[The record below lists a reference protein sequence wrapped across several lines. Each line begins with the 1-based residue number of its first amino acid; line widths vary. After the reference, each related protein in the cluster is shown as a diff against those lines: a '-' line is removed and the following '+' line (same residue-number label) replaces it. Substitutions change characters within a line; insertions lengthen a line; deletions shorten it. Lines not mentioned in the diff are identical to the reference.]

1 VQDVKSPESW
11 STEAEKAMN
20 SVQKIFEVD
29 YVTRGT
35 LKNVVIAANDF
46 EQAAKA
52 ASVKLAMIRTTT
64 EFDILAIRRR
74 TSVLTSNQ
82 EMNLDQVDAVSA
94 LSELARIMHK
104 YPTFEDGENGMAD
117 KVFFLSVQCLSDHGY
132 DVSPELWSS
141 FERLLDDADV
151 AYSCGI
157 DQWDPERP
165 PMAFSDCLQ
174 SVSWELYGEWRP
186 IVCTEDG
193 EEDYMY
199 ATYRQTPRADT
210 PVDLTENTIAYC
222 FLLAV
227 GALSN
232 LGIVVETLATTAVEL
247 MPKFIDAN
255 PRATPPAQLESLP
268 SICF

>member
-104 YPTFEDGENGMAD
+104 YPTFEDGEQR
-117 KVFFLSVQCLSDHGY
+117 VQ
-132 DVSPELWSS
+132 
-141 FERLLDDADV
+141 
-151 AYSCGI
+151 AYSMSLEELINIETGRVGN
-157 DQWDPERP
+157 DALRP
-165 PMAFSDCLQ
+165 LEAF
-174 SVSWELYGEWRP
+174 
-186 IVCTEDG
+186 
-193 EEDYMY
+193 
-199 ATYRQTPRADT
+199 
-210 PVDLTENTIAYC
+210 
-222 FLLAV
+222 
-227 GALSN
+227 
-232 LGIVVETLATTAVEL
+232 VVPTR
-247 MPKFIDAN
+247 MIF
-255 PRATPPAQLESLP
+255 S
-268 SICF
+268 